1 MTARDVT
8 IDGRKRAPTAWTLIG
23 AAPRL
28 QQSWDWRAAANFI
41 CGGAGSGLIAFTV
54 VAGSEGLA
62 AGVLFVAGFALV
74 AAGLTCV
81 WFEIGRPLR
90 ALHVVLHPRRSWMS
104 REALVAAVLLP
115 VTLGAALGVESCR
128 MPALVLALIFL
139 FCQTRIV
146 QRARGIA
153 AWREPFVVPLLFST
167 GLVEGGGLFFA
178 ADPWLGQGTRA
189 LLALFAGL
197 VLLRLVAW
205 LLYRRRVARSAPPQA
220 IAALDDGGRWL
231 QVAGTLP
238 LLIAAALIASA
249 PSGALLGAVVAIAA
263 AMATLAGSWIKFV
276 LIARAGFHEGF
287 RLPQWPVR
295 GAR

>member
-1 MTARDVT
+1 M
-8 IDGRKRAPTAWTLIG
+8 IG

-28 QQSWDWRAAANFI
+28 QQSWDWRAAGNFI
-41 CGGAGSGLIAFTV
+41 FGGAGSGVIAFTV
-54 VAGSEGLA
+54 LAGSEGLA
-62 AGVLFVAGFALV
+62 ASLLFVVGLALV
-74 AAGLTCV
+74 VCGLTCV

-104 REALVAAVLLP
+104 REAIVAGVLFP
-115 VTLGAALGVESCR
+115 VAIAAALGVERCR
-128 MPALVLALIFL
+128 IPAAVLALAFL

-178 ADPWLGQGTRA
+178 VDRWLAQGTRT
-189 LLALFAGL
+189 LLVLFAAL

-205 LLYRRRVARSAPPQA
+205 LLYRRRVARSASPRA
-220 IAALDDGGRWL
+220 VAALDQAGRWL
-231 QVAGTLP
+231 QFAGTLP
-238 LLIAAALIASA
+238 LLL
-249 PSGALLGAVVAIAA
+249 VVALT
-263 AMATLAGSWIKFV
+263 ATLTGSWMKFV
-276 LIARAGFHEGF
+276 LVTRAGFHEGF